1 MMKRLALAV
10 FGGVLATGSAAAAE
24 CKLSKIVDL
33 PVTMRGPEPMVTARI
48 NGRDVAFLADSGAF
62 FSVLAPAKARELG
75 LNVRAATF
83 GFRVEGVGGQTDA
96 GLTTVKAFGIA
107 GATLPNVEFLVAG
120 NALGGETVGLLGRN
134 FLDFADAEY
143 DLANGVIRLWRFR
156 GCGALTPTYWLRPDQ
171 TASMVDIRSLTNT
184 PNDRAAVGAA
194 FVNGAKIR
202 VLFDTG
208 ASASGMSLAVAK
220 RLGLDVNGP
229 GAVFADK
236 SYGVGQRFARTWIV
250 PVASFKIGDEEI
262 RNTRLRVYDS
272 ALIDFDMLI
281 GADFFLAHR
290 VFIDNTAQ
298 KLYFTYNGGPVF
310 NLDVQPHG
318 QAGGA
323 TAETTPG
330 PSGPE
335 TAAGPKDAP
344 GDAPKD
350 ADAVARRGE
359 ALASRRDFDAAIADL
374 TRAVTLAPLESR
386 YRAQRGLIYLQDNR
400 PFLAMADFDK
410 ALEIN
415 PNDIATRILR
425 ARLRLQGKDEAGAFA
440 DLGVLDRL
448 ADREADVRLQM
459 GQLYEHAEA
468 FPLALGQFDLWIKT
482 HPDDVARAGALS
494 GRCGDRAVLNQD
506 LTTAMEDCE
515 AAIRLAPR
523 DSLILSARGLVSLRL
538 GNLDKAIADFDAAL
552 ARSPRLAWTLY
563 GRGLAK
569 LRKGQTAE
577 GDADLAAAKAL
588 RPDLPDVAKRYGL
601 VRPAG

>member
-1 MMKRLALAV
+1 MTRRLALALAV
-10 FGGVLATGSAAAAE
+10 FGEILAGGAVTAAE

-33 PVTMRGPEPMVTARI
+33 PVAMRGPQPMVTARI
-48 NGRDVAFLADSGAF
+48 NGRDVTFLADSGAF

-83 GFRVEGVGGQTDA
+83 GFRIEGLGGQADA

-120 NALGGETVGLLGRN
+120 NALGGETAGLLGRN

-156 GCGALTPTYWLRPDQ
+156 GCGALTPTYWLRSDQ
-171 TASMVDIRSLTNT
+171 TASKVDIRSLTNT

-208 ASASGMSLAVAK
+208 AGASGMSLAVAK

-229 GAVFADK
+229 GAVVADQ
-236 SYGVGQRFARTWIV
+236 SYGVGTRFARTWIV

-290 VFIDNTAQ
+290 VFIDNAAQ

-310 NLDVQPHG
+310 NLDVKPQG
-318 QAGGA
+318 QTSGA
-323 TAETTPG
+323 AAEATPG
-330 PSGPE
+330 PLDLQP
-335 TAAGPKDAP
+335 TAAPKGAP
-344 GDAPKD
+344 TD
-350 ADAVARRGE
+350 ADEVARRGE
-359 ALASRRDFDAAIADL
+359 AFASRRDFDAAIADL
-374 TRAVTLAPLESR
+374 THAVTLAPLEGR
-386 YRAQRGLIYLQDNR
+386 YRAQRGLIYLRNNQ

-425 ARLRLQGKDEAGAFA
+425 ARLRLQGKDQAGAFA
-440 DLGVLDRL
+440 DLAALDRL

-459 GQLYEHAEA
+459 GQLYQHAEA
-468 FPLALGQFDLWIKT
+468 FALAFGQFDLWIKT

-506 LTTAMEDCE
+506 LTKAMEDCE

-538 GNLDKAIADFDAAL
+538 GNPDKAIADFDTAL

-563 GRGLAK
+563 ARGLAK
-569 LRKGQTAE
+569 LAKGQTAQ

-588 RPDLPDVAKRYGL
+588 RPDLPEVAKRYGL